1 MKKLMRIVFI
11 LAFSKNFK
19 RLLKIIAKSA
29 DEIAPIKINE
39 TSFILIPSRI
49 KFPKPP
55 APIKAASVAVPMTI
69 TVLVRIP
76 AMIKGIANES
86 SNFINRSLRFIP
98 NAVAASIKE
107 GSICSKPV

>member
-76 AMIKGIANES
+76 AMIKGFDS
-86 SNFINRSLRFIP
+86 SQMLLQLRLKKVQFAL
-98 NAVAASIKE
+98 NQYKYFE
-107 GSICSKPV
+107 Q